1 MITFCGKIVKCA
13 PGNPGLWYTDYNTK
27 NLCRKGLNA
36 MPYFY
41 YDSMLWV
48 VLAVAVIGM
57 IASSRVQSTFRK
69 YSNMPA
75 RTGLRACDVAQRM
88 LLYGGSNAQL
98 TRVSG
103 ALTDHFNPKTN
114 TVGLSEAVFDQSS
127 VAALAV
133 AAHEIGHVMQ
143 YQEGYTPIRV
153 RNALVPVANIGSA
166 VSPYLVLL
174 GVIMGNYSLA
184 VFGALLFGGILMFQ
198 LVTLPVEFNAS
209 RRAMETLDKDHI
221 LEGDELRGARKVL
234 SAAAMTYVVAALSA
248 FVSFLRLFMIANRSR
263 RD

>member
-13 PGNPGLWYTDYNTK
+13 PGNPGLWYTGYNTK

-174 GVIMGNYSLA
+174 GVIMGN
-184 VFGALLFGGILMFQ
+184 
-198 LVTLPVEFNAS
+198 
-209 RRAMETLDKDHI
+209 
-221 LEGDELRGARKVL
+221 
-234 SAAAMTYVVAALSA
+234 
-248 FVSFLRLFMIANRSR
+248 
-263 RD
+263 

>member
-1 MITFCGKIVKCA
+1 
-13 PGNPGLWYTDYNTK
+13 
-27 NLCRKGLNA
+27 

-75 RTGLRACDVAQRM
+75 RTGNNIDPATAAELAKIPNIAGIKACQAVM
-88 LLYGGSNAQL
+88 PNKPNAQL

-209 RRAMETLDKDHI
+209 RRGIAMLS
-221 LEGDELRGARKVL
+221 EGGYISGGEEEGAAKAVLR
-234 SAAAMTYVVAALSA
+234 AAAMTYVVAALSA